1 MLDIPSDGDGP
12 GWIEGDHAFAF
23 ITDGSMWWRRG
34 ERVAHIESPAPKDTR
49 MAMQKTPTG
58 YTLEASI
65 PPDGRTHPHY
75 L

>member
-1 MLDIPSDGDGP
+1 
-12 GWIEGDHAFAF
+12 
-23 ITDGSMWWRRG
+23 MWWRRG

-65 PPDGRTHPHY
+65 PPDGRTHPYY